1 MITQKIT
8 PYLWVEKDAKV
19 VADYYL
25 SIFKD
30 GKLKD
35 CRKFDSDE
43 SGNNAGI
50 ETALIEITGME
61 FSILAAGPLFK
72 FNEAVSFVINTK
84 DQAETDYYWEALT
97 KNGGE
102 EGSCG
107 WCKDKY
113 GLSWQVVPTEY
124 FELIHSDD
132 PIVREKAMKNT
143 DRKNN
148 FKDKSEIHNSMLQFF
163 YKSENGE
170 NEITSSYHSHALS
183 EYISSTDICTL
194 LLYREFVEWKQ
205 HLVISEKEVSI
216 FNLEQETLVTMK
228 RIVGIK

>member
-1 MITQKIT
+1 MHKFILFTAMIISFGISCNNPNQSDKTNNTIPDTMTVHNTSKSKNPITQKIS
-8 PYLWVEKDAKV
+8 PYLWVEKDAKA

-35 CRKFDSDE
+35 FRSFDSTE
-43 SGNNAGI
+43 SGNAAGI
-50 ETALIEITGME
+50 ETAVIEIAGME
-61 FSILAAGPLFK
+61 FTILAAGPLFK

-84 DQAETDYYWEALT
+84 DQAETDYYWNALT

-124 FELIHSDD
+124 FDLIHSDD
-132 PIVREKAMKNT
+132 PATREKAMKNT
-143 DRKNN
+143 LKQ
-148 FKDKSEIHNSMLQFF
+148 KKLI
-163 YKSENGE
+163 
-170 NEITSSYHSHALS
+170 LS
-183 EYISSTDICTL
+183 EL
-194 LLYREFVEWKQ
+194 K
-205 HLVISEKEVSI
+205 
-216 FNLEQETLVTMK
+216 
-228 RIVGIK
+228 